1 MDIPGVNTVL
11 PKIYWVKPFAS
22 PLPYV
27 SFPLKYPKTKNDWKL
42 VFTPRPTT
50 GTKSW
55 FEFGD

>member
-11 PKIYWVKPFAS
+11 PKIYLVMPSAS

-27 SFPLKYPKTKNDWKL
+27 SFPLKYPKTKNDAKL
-42 VFTPRPTT
+42 VFNPRLTT

-55 FEFGD
+55 FDFGD